1 MRKGLTEKGAA
12 LGLKVNKLIADRRKK
27 LMEKATSNTK
37 QLWALLKSTDNW
49 GNKMNHVFDCGTLD
63 EINNHFAAVATDSA
77 YHKNSILTKMNDHI
91 SKFDT
96 TKAYDVQYS
105 PDEIAIILSR
115 VTKTA
120 TGSNGIPCSVFKECA
135 SC

>member
-1 MRKGLTEKGAA
+1 
-12 LGLKVNKLIADRRKK
+12 
-27 LMEKATSNTK
+27 MEKATTSNTK
-37 QLWALLKSTDNW
+37 QFWALLKSTDNW
-49 GNKMNHVFDCGTLD
+49 GNKMNNVFDCGTPD

-77 YHKNSILTKMNDHI
+77 YNKNSILTKMNDRI

-96 TKAYDVQYS
+96 TKVQYS

-120 TGSNGIPCSVFKECA
+120 TGSAVFYTGYLKNVLENSVTSFMC
-135 SC
+135 